1 MLRKAAAI
9 LVLSVL
15 TATTA
20 SADRSSKALAIP
32 TSDASIKWG
41 NCPPFFPGGC
51 QIGVLNGDPKK
62 PNSDLFFKM
71 PAGAALP
78 HHSHTSAERM
88 VLVSGELKITYDGQ
102 DEVTL
107 KPGMYAYGPPNLA
120 HKGECVAGPEPCI
133 LFIAFEGP
141 VDANA
146 TKQ

>member
-1 MLRKAAAI
+1 MIRKVAAVALLAI
-9 LVLSVL
+9 L
-15 TATTA
+15 AGHPA
-20 SADRSSKALAIP
+20 SAEMSTKALAIP
-32 TSDASIKWG
+32 ASDSNIKWG

-62 PNSDLFFKM
+62 PNTDLFFKV
-71 PAGAALP
+71 PAGAILP

-88 VLVSGELKITYDGQ
+88 VLVSGELNITYDGQ

-120 HKGECVAGPEPCI
+120 HKGKCVEGGDPCI

-141 VDANA
+141 VDA
-146 TKQ
+146 TPTQK